1 MKSTSN
7 TFLVIPISP
16 LLQIPSCLLFCLLLL
31 LETGCSDLN
40 GTRFEKVLGKDTD
53 LISFSYQIAENL
65 VDRSMPPLV
74 PLHPDMPVMITTFV
88 DNNDLTKTSRFGR
101 LLQEHITSRM
111 VQLGYS
117 VREIKLTRT
126 INIDPKSG
134 ETVLSRDLS
143 KISGELQAQA
153 IVAGTVSR
161 SDRMLYISARLIAP
175 DNSNIIASYDH
186 QLYMDDNLLAL
197 YGLRYQDGID
207 NPISEPMQ
215 PGLINNPLIW

>member
-1 MKSTSN
+1 MKSSHIT
-7 TFLVIPISP
+7 LLIKPISP
-16 LLQIPSCLLFCLLLL
+16 LLQISSCLLFCLLLL
-31 LETGCSDLN
+31 LQTGCSDLN
-40 GTRFEKVLGKDTD
+40 GTRLEKVFGKDTD
-53 LISFSYQIAENL
+53 LIGLSYQIAENL

-74 PLHPDMPVMITTFV
+74 PLHPDMPVMVTTFV
-88 DNNDLTKTSRFGR
+88 DNNDLAKTSRFGR
-101 LLQEHITSRM
+101 LLQEHITSRL

-153 IVAGTVSR
+153 ILAGTVAR
-161 SDRMLYISARLIAP
+161 SDRMLYLSARLIAP
-175 DNSNIIASYDH
+175 ENSNIIASYDH

-197 YGLRYQDGID
+197 FGLRHQDDIG

-215 PGLINNPLIW
+215 PGLIKNPLSW